1 MSSIRAPSDAA
12 YLWLSK
18 DAHDRALEA
27 AGTKGLAVYVALC
40 RLESNAPV
48 AHKGAFS
55 ASRFNIAQFSGVSVR
70 TVADLLPVLVRAR
83 LITFQSGR
91 STKTDRGHEANKYT
105 LLPIGFQ
112 QGIIAQLPYANS
124 AGDNCLKRKNFLP
137 TGIKKGRSDKKASGK
152 TPRIG
157 VAFSSY
163 PKTKQE
169 SKIPT
174 L

>member
-1 MSSIRAPSDAA
+1 MSSIRAQSDAS

-40 RLESNAPV
+40 RLESNAPL

-55 ASRFNIAQFSGVSVR
+55 ASRFNIAQFSGVSAR

-91 STKTDRGHEANKYT
+91 SIKTDRGHEANKFT

-112 QGIIAQLPYANS
+112 QGIIAQPPCANS
-124 AGDNCLKRKNFLP
+124 AGDNYTQERTFSRL
-137 TGIKKGRSDKKASGK
+137 GIKKGLRDKKASGK

-163 PKTKQE
+163 PKTKPE